1 MSASPSAVAGAVE
14 RAVGGRVVA
23 RAVGGSAVVGGP
35 SHALSSGCAG
45 TSANSYRTAAAR
57 LPCRPPPAD
66 ARDDR
71 PRVDRPRVWCRRAIH
86 WPREAVIFVA
96 GLARA
101 GRGSPRFALA
111 STTAP
116 AADRREL
123 DDPAVLERRREAPA
137 TVMRSAGSMATRERH
152 GPAGSLRRRCGPT
165 CAYRGVVLGEEDEVL
180 ILRVDELVA
189 AEVGQAVD
197 DAGSGPPSQRRP
209 RRARGGLVR
218 PRRRRSRWP
227 TVARRPRRG
236 GRE

>member
-1 MSASPSAVAGAVE
+1 MHATAQLGIHESCARHRHPGHRVARDQRGRGVSGCRRRRRAHCRARCRARCLLAVVPGPLGDVECTIGGVVGMSASPSAVAGAVE
-14 RAVGGRVVA
+14 RAVDGRVVA

-71 PRVDRPRVWCRRAIH
+71 PRVDRPRSSGA
-86 WPREAVIFVA
+86 
-96 GLARA
+96 A
-101 GRGSPRFALA
+101 GRSTGRDRGGDLRRRGWRSRWSTRGSRARRSPRFALA

-137 TVMRSAGSMATRERH
+137 TVMRSAGSMTTRER
-152 GPAGSLRRRCGPT
+152 ARS
-165 CAYRGVVLGEEDEVL
+165 
-180 ILRVDELVA
+180 
-189 AEVGQAVD
+189 
-197 DAGSGPPSQRRP
+197 SG
-209 RRARGGLVR
+209 
-218 PRRRRSRWP
+218 
-227 TVARRPRRG
+227 
-236 GRE
+236 

>member
-1 MSASPSAVAGAVE
+1 LSA
-14 RAVGGRVVA
+14 GRRTRCRRVA
-23 RAVGGSAVVGGP
+23 RGRRPIA
-35 SHALSSGCAG
+35 
-45 TSANSYRTAAAR
+45 TAR
-57 LPCRPPPAD
+57 RP
-66 ARDDR
+66 
-71 PRVDRPRVWCRRAIH
+71 
-86 WPREAVIFVA
+86 
-96 GLARA
+96 LASRA
-101 GRGSPRFALA
+101 GRLQLTRAMIGLWSTRGSRARRSPRFALA